1 MTEFIKEKAI
11 AADFTPVRFK
21 FDDYLERHHQFDYSA
36 RYDAHQNARENGSKM
51 GSVVCKHWLR
61 GLCKKG
67 NQCEFLHEYN
77 LKKMPPCHFY
87 AERGWCSN
95 GEECLYLHLDPSK
108 QVGVCAWYNMGF
120 CPLGPICR
128 GKHVRKG
135 PICERFLAGFCQLGP
150 NCPHPHPKHI
160 EPMHPPQKRKEY

>member
-1 MTEFIKEKAI
+1 MTDYIKEKAI
-11 AADFTPVRFK
+11 AADFSSVAFR
-21 FDDYLERHHQFDYSA
+21 FDDYLA
-36 RYDAHQNARENGSKM
+36 RNFEFGEAGKLHSLHGRESGSKM

-67 NQCEFLHEYN
+67 EQCDFLHEYN
-77 LKKMPPCHFY
+77 LKKMPPCHFF

-120 CPLGPICR
+120 CPLGPVCR
-128 GKHVRKG
+128 GKHVRKTN
-135 PICERFLAGFCQLGP
+135 ICERYLSGFCPSGP
-150 NCPHPHPKHI
+150 NCPDPHPRHVD
-160 EPMHPPQKRKEY
+160 PPHPPQRRKDF